1 MFIIFGFC
9 SFEFLIFELLSFNGY
24 NVQKFS
30 ILAEKIFGLFILI
43 LKWNKQGC
51 FCPDFISF
59 FEFKME
65 HSLFY
70 YKYTQNILNLKWN
83 KFNFL

>member
-1 MFIIFGFC
+1 MFKNFRFWLKKIWVFWVFGV
-9 SFEFLIFELLSFNGY
+9 LGL
-24 NVQKFS
+24 
-30 ILAEKIFGLFILI
+30 LFILI